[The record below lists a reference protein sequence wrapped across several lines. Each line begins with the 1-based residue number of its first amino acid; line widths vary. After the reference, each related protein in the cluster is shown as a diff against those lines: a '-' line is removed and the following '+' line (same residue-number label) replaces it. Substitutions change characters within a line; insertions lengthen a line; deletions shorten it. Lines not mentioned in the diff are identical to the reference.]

1 MHPADIQAALKKKGI
16 RQKEIAR
23 DLGVSEMAV
32 SIVVRKIMVS
42 DRIMRAVAERIDRD
56 PHVIFHEHYLAVAK
70 RRANKKTA

>member
-42 DRIMRAVAERIDRD
+42 DRIMRAVAERIERD
-56 PHVIFHEHYLAVAK
+56 PHVIFHEYFASKK
-70 RRANKKTA
+70 RRGPKTKTA